1 MLSHPR
7 VAKAAIPVHQR
18 NAAQHNQIAKQGRFQ
33 TVKRGWHRQLVAG
46 VATQQEVSQ
55 PGAVIGAPT
64 D

>member
-1 MLSHPR
+1 VRPCPGRPDLPQKEKRQNRFPR
-7 VAKAAIPVHQR
+7 VK
-18 NAAQHNQIAKQGRFQ
+18 KG
-33 TVKRGWHRQLVAG
+33 RGWHRQLVAG